1 MSLEIIKEKVAQSVD
16 ILKEK
21 YTINR
26 LLPNELLPLKV
37 YNPTMHEICGYQNIV
52 ALRKK

>member
-1 MSLEIIKEKVAQSVD
+1 MKDFFD

-26 LLPNELLPLKV
+26 LLPNELLPLKE
-37 YNPTMHEICGYQNIV
+37 YNPTMHEIFGYQNIL